1 MSNAAT
7 DPYAV
12 LGVAPDVSDGELRRA
27 YRDLVKRHHPD
38 HNGGSPE
45 STVRFAQ
52 IQSAYALIAERRR
65 APAGEM
71 DDRIA
76 AIEAEL
82 RRQTAA
88 REAAARAEA
97 VAARAAAAARAEAAA
112 RAAAAPQATAGGAR
126 PQPRRPTQEELGY
139 YTTDDSFTKIIDDAT
154 DQFAERLRGG
164 DAKRQFTQRLADLF
178 GRGSR

>member
-1 MSNAAT
+1 MSDTAV

-12 LGVAPDVSDGELRRA
+12 LGVAPDASDDELRHV
-27 YRDLVKRHHPD
+27 YRELVKRHHPD

-45 STVRFAQ
+45 STARFAQ

-65 APAGEM
+65 APASEPAADPRAPM
-71 DDRIA
+71 SEVDERIA

-97 VAARAAAAARAEAAA
+97 AREAQAAATR
-112 RAAAAPQATAGGAR
+112 
-126 PQPRRPTQEELGY
+126 RRPTPEELGY
-139 YTTDDSFTKIIDDAT
+139 YTTEDSFTQIIDDAT
-154 DQFAERLRGG
+154 EQFAGRLRDS